1 MAFKKQR
8 SKKKFCFF
16 CKNKITFIDYKD
28 VELLNKNISI
38 NGKITPRRVTGTCAK
53 DQRMLA
59 VAIKRARQ
67 MALLPYEID

>member
-28 VELLNKNISI
+28 VELLKKHISI
-38 NGKITPRRVTGTCAK
+38 NGKISPRRVTGTCAK

-67 MALLPYEID
+67 VALLPYVKD

>member
-28 VELLNKNISI
+28 VELLKKHISI

-67 MALLPYEID
+67 MALLPFVVD

>member
-16 CKNKITFIDYKD
+16 CKNKITTIDYKD
-28 VELLNKNISI
+28 VELLKRYVSI

-59 VAIKRARQ
+59 IAIKRARQ
-67 MALLPYEID
+67 MALLPYEVD

>member
-8 SKKKFCFF
+8 STKKFCFF

-28 VELLNKNISI
+28 VELLKKHISI
-38 NGKITPRRVTGTCAK
+38 NGKISPRRVTGTCAK

>member
-28 VELLNKNISI
+28 VELLKKHISI
-38 NGKITPRRVTGTCAK
+38 NGKISPRRVTGTCAK

-59 VAIKRARQ
+59 IAIKRARQ
-67 MALLPYEID
+67 MALLPFIVD

>member
-28 VELLNKNISI
+28 VELLKKHISI

>member
-1 MAFKKQR
+1 MAFKKQL
-8 SKKKFCFF
+8 STNKFCFF
-16 CKNKITFIDYKD
+16 CKNKITVIDYND
-28 VELLNKNISI
+28 VELLKKHISI